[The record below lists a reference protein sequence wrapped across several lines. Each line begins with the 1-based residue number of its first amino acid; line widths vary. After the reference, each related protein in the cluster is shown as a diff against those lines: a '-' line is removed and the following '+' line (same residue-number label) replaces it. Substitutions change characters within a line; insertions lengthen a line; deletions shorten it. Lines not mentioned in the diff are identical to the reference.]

1 MIDLTRLRGISN
13 LLTLILE
20 QALLIRLRALVEQEA
35 LTKEAL
41 LQPKGNHKIQML
53 VLSLMLRMQKVIFQ
67 VVEQDMLIN
76 HRVFL
81 KLTHSI
87 HILVKHKDF
96 LFRIIIAIQE
106 DQKVHHLTLKGFI
119 KRNIQEPIHNTYQAI
134 KTLSTK
140 TTIYTIMVNLDTLI
154 LRIFLTM

>member
-41 LQPKGNHKIQML
+41 LQPKVNHKIQML

-67 VVEQDMLIN
+67 VVE
-76 HRVFL
+76 
-81 KLTHSI
+81 
-87 HILVKHKDF
+87 
-96 LFRIIIAIQE
+96 
-106 DQKVHHLTLKGFI
+106 
-119 KRNIQEPIHNTYQAI
+119 
-134 KTLSTK
+134 
-140 TTIYTIMVNLDTLI
+140 
-154 LRIFLTM
+154 